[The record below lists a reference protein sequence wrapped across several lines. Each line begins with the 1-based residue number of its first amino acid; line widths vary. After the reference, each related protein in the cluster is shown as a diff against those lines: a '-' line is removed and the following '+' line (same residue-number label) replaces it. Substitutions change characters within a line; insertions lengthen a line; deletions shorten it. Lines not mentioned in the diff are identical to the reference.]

1 VVHQR
6 FNVVTYKQPMT
17 AVVDLPSQAAP
28 ATPPHPSRRLRPDR
42 LYWLWP
48 ALTAGAVAG
57 YQLQKPQLWRDELA
71 TLSAAGRS
79 PAGMARLSEH
89 IDAVLAPYYWLMH
102 VWITVFG
109 DSPRALRMPSVL
121 AVAATAAL
129 VSVLGARLF
138 TVRAGV
144 LGGLLFAVLPAV
156 TRYGQEARPY
166 ALAALA
172 ATTATLLL
180 VEALRHGRWWRW
192 ALYALAVLALGGLH
206 LVALTMLTGHAVVVA
221 YRAARTRSWRPL
233 APAALAVTAAVV
245 ALIPLALRG
254 REQVT
259 TQLGTKP
266 HPPRW
271 ESVLHIVEHVS
282 GSTSIGGLLLGLCLL
297 GAAADRRARV
307 TAVAIMVPIAAM
319 VTVSAVTPI
328 WHPRYLFFLVPL
340 MCLLAGAAL
349 ARTPWPAGLALV
361 LVVALLGLPDQRAAR
376 TSHESR
382 ASRLIDYRAAAR
394 IIDRDGRPGDAI
406 VYKRDGWQFAD
417 IAIEHYLGRNAPR
430 DALATRDRDAAGSYW
445 TPERADVTAALA
457 GDTRVWVVVPD
468 DVTGRRAT
476 LPQPTTTAL
485 TRDFTISGKWRVS
498 GFDIQLLVRR

>member
-1 VVHQR
+1 
-6 FNVVTYKQPMT
+6 MT
-17 AVVDLPSQAAP
+17 AVVDLPSPAAP
-28 ATPPHPSRRLRPDR
+28 AATPRPSRRLRPDR
-42 LYWLWP
+42 FFWLWP
-48 ALTAGAVAG
+48 ALTAGVIGG
-57 YQLQKPQLWRDELA
+57 YQLPKAQLWRDELA
-71 TLSAAGRS
+71 TLTAAGRS
-79 PAGMARLSEH
+79 PGDMTRLAEH
-89 IDAVLAPYYWLMH
+89 IDAVLTPYYWLMH
-102 VWITVFG
+102 VWISVFG
-109 DSPRALRMPSVL
+109 DSVRALRSPSLL

-129 VSVLGARLF
+129 VSLLGARLF

-144 LGGLLFAVLPAV
+144 LGGLLFAVLPSV

-172 ATTATLLL
+172 ATAATLML

-192 ALYALAVLALGGLH
+192 TLYALAVLALGGLH
-206 LVALTMLTGHAVVVA
+206 LVAVTLLTGHAVIVA

-233 APAALAVTAAVV
+233 PPAALAVTAAVV

-266 HPPRW
+266 HPPSW
-271 ESVLHIVEHVS
+271 EGVLHIVEHVS

-297 GAAADRRARV
+297 GVAADRRGRV
-307 TAVAIMVPIAAM
+307 AAAAIMVPIAAM
-319 VTVSAVTPI
+319 VTVSTVTPI

-340 MCLLAGAAL
+340 ICVLAGAAL
-349 ARTPWPAGLALV
+349 ARTPWPAGLVLV
-361 LVVALLGLPDQRAAR
+361 LVVALLGLPDQRVAR

-394 IIDRDGRPGDAI
+394 IIDRHREPGDAI

-417 IAIEHYLGRNAPR
+417 IAVEYYLGPDTPR
-430 DALATRDRDAAGSYW
+430 DALAVRDRDAAGSFW
-445 TPERADVTAALA
+445 TPERTDVAAALA
-457 GDTRVWVVVPD
+457 RDTRVWVLVPD

-498 GFDIQLLVRR
+498 GFDIQLLVRRQAR